1 MIRPA
6 LLTALL
12 ALGPLSAQAPLTLSM
27 ALRQAGASSA
37 QADQAALSLRAA
49 QGDRDE
55 VRSAF
60 LPEIELKGGHL
71 NLDRDSAL
79 RTESFTVGP
88 LPGLGSLTVPSLEQP
103 VAQKSSWRY
112 HLTAS
117 YLLYDFG
124 RRSSALAAT
133 RARERA
139 VDLGGRDAVSRAQ
152 ADVAARYMA
161 LVNIRARRQV
171 VDQRRQ
177 ALQDHLRDARSLF
190 DQGVVARN
198 DLLRTEVALRAVE
211 DAGRSLDNAQVSAR
225 ESLNVAM
232 GLAPGAAQTL
242 PASLP
247 PPPALPWDEAAVRA
261 KAPLA
266 NAGVKALEAKVKAA
280 EGQVD
285 FRSRDFAPSVVAQVG
300 HSYEENRFLVHP
312 QQTTLYLG
320 LTWKLFDGGARS
332 ARISKSRAEEGSA
345 RRELLEGR
353 RQAENAAAAALRSYQ
368 EALAEMGTARADV
381 EAAQENLRI
390 VNEQYQ
396 QAYAKSA
403 DVLDAET
410 VLAESRFSLS
420 DRLCRA
426 YAIQAGL
433 LSLLGEDLE
442 TFYATR
448 SLEQ

>member
-1 MIRPA
+1 MIRSALA
-6 LLTALL
+6 LLLVSGAL
-12 ALGPLSAQAPLTLSM
+12 AAQAPLTLAG

-37 QADQAALSLRAA
+37 QAELATLALRGA
-49 QGDRDE
+49 QGERDE
-55 VRSAF
+55 VKASWF
-60 LPEIELKGGHL
+60 PEIELKGGHL
-71 NLDRDSAL
+71 NLDRDAAL

-88 LPGLGSLTVPSLEQP
+88 IPGLGSLTVPSLEQP

-124 RRSSALAAT
+124 RRSSALEAL
-133 RARERA
+133 RAKELA
-139 VDLGGRDAVSRAQ
+139 VDLGGRDAVGRAK
-152 ADVAARYMA
+152 ADVASRYVT
-161 LVNIRARRQV
+161 LLNLRARRKV

-190 DQGVVARN
+190 EQGVVARN
-198 DLLRTEVALRAVE
+198 DLLRTEVALRAVD
-211 DAGRSLDNAQVSAR
+211 DAGRSLDNALVSAR
-225 ESLNVAM
+225 ESLNIAM
-232 GLAPGAAQTL
+232 GLAPGTAQVL
-242 PASLP
+242 PESLP
-247 PPPALPWDEAAVRA
+247 PPPALPWNEAAVRA
-261 KAPLA
+261 LAPQA

-285 FRSRDFAPSVVAQVG
+285 FRRRDFAPNVVAQLG
-300 HSYEENRFLVHP
+300 HSYEENRFLAHP

-320 LTWKLFDGGARS
+320 LSWKLFDGGARS
-332 ARISKSRAEEGSA
+332 ARISRSRAEEGSA
-345 RRELLEGR
+345 RRELLEAR
-353 RQAENAAAAALRSYQ
+353 RQAENAAAAALRAHD
-368 EALAEMGTARADV
+368 EALAEMGTARANVD
-381 EAAQENLRI
+381 AAVENLRI
-390 VNEQYQ
+390 VSEQYQ

-426 YAIQAGL
+426 YAVQAGL
-433 LSLLGEDLE
+433 LALLGEDLE

-448 SLEQ
+448 SLEH